1 MATQKS
7 TKKSIQKSTQ
17 KSTQKSLLF
26 TSLTIFTL
34 FIQKTQSEF
43 VSEKSANQFLRSKR
57 GLLGSDLKEDCVEE
71 YCNKEEFLEAAE
83 NVYGDECAREG
94 PGGSIYENY
103 YKRCT
108 DEESSSSGRKRC
120 METVKSQMIRSCDGK
135 GVGSYVNRGQNQGR
149 YSALKKLCQAL
160 KFGYFWTFS
169 ELFLARISKF

>member
-1 MATQKS
+1 M
-7 TKKSIQKSTQ
+7 STQ
-17 KSTQKSLLF
+17 KSIQKSLLF
-26 TSLTIFTL
+26 TLFTFFTL
-34 FIQKTQSEF
+34 FIQTQSEF
-43 VSEKSANQFLRSKR
+43 VSEKSATQFLRSKR

-135 GVGSYVNRGQNQGR
+135 GVGSYVNRGQTQGR
-149 YSALKKLCQAL
+149 YSALEFGQFEVFGVKLSAN
-160 KFGYFWTFS
+160 KSIFS
-169 ELFLARISKF
+169 KLPNTTS